1 MYKNKI
7 GDVLLMH
14 TLIKTV
20 NGHQIRYWS
29 LGDTYYVTDKQGNWL
44 YEHKDLDNVEEWTK
58 NNKKRVC

>member
-1 MYKNKI
+1 
-7 GDVLLMH
+7 MH